1 MGYRYLL
8 ELMLIFFFWE
18 KYPGAELRDLRVV
31 LFLAFSG
38 GFTLVST
45 LVQWPCQFTFPQT
58 MHKGSL
64 FSTASPTLVISYL
77 FDGSHP
83 NRCEVT
89 SNYSFDSYFHWLI
102 TSLSIFSCT
111 CWPSVCL
118 LWKMSIQ
125 ILCPS
130 FNRFG
135 FLLLS
140 CFSYFYILGI
150 NPLSGGWFANIFFHA
165 IDCFFFLWMVS
176 LAV

>member
-1 MGYRYLL
+1 MFSIVTVPIYIPTNSKGVFPYLNTFSNICCL
-8 ELMLIFFFWE
+8 SIFFD
-18 KYPGAELRDLRVV
+18 YSHSD
-31 LFLAFSG
+31 
-38 GFTLVST
+38 
-45 LVQWPCQFTFPQT
+45 QF
-58 MHKGSL
+58 
-64 FSTASPTLVISYL
+64 
-77 FDGSHP
+77 
-83 NRCEVT
+83 EVT